1 MQSVHWS
8 RLDQQRIDRQQTS
21 MYELAHNLTVFPM
34 SDFLIPLE
42 KPSQQYNLQADNC
55 YDWLLHVFIISCKS
69 CIPLENF
76 CPKPWPVPPWSSS
89 IKQSASLNTY
99 CHRKTSYLFFT
110 FKSVNLFSTGW
121 ANNRHRPIFTY
132 VKAILLRFILTSVK
146 ILSEKACEFWKT
158 RYSEI
163 CWALRFNHRD
173 T

>member
-34 SDFLIPLE
+34 SDFLIPIE
-42 KPSQQYNLQADNC
+42 RPSQQYNLC
-55 YDWLLHVFIISCKS
+55 
-69 CIPLENF
+69 CIPMENF
-76 CPKPWPVPPWSSS
+76 CPKLWPVPPWSSS
-89 IKQSASLNTY
+89 IKQSARLNTY

-146 ILSEKACEFWKT
+146 ILSEKVCEFWKT
-158 RYSEI
+158 KYSEI